1 MFFLY
6 MGTYLTANTID
17 TMSSYKQ
24 GLPAASATSSS
35 AKFLAVTSVNV
46 GLALNK
52 DSVFARSF
60 GTQSSRSRSLPLI
73 SYIPFLMRDA
83 ITLFATFNVPSLLAL
98 KLPDTVE
105 CCMSKL
111 STAQLVAPAASQF
124 LTTPLHL
131 LGLDLYYRSG
141 KLSSFERVK
150 AAKKAWLSTSLARA
164 CRIVPAYGVGGV
176 INNNMKIYIADLEE
190 RAARPRRGSTDEDQ
204 ETGPDDEEG
213 HHEQDHGLSR
223 PTTPQVTPPNDSGI
237 NIDVSRSPHSDID
250 QVHQNG
256 LHSAPAAD
264 LRNPLDPVNSDAFT
278 VNNDF
283 LGVSSNWSF
292 GRRVLRMVHSKT
304 SEAPLSTAALLFEGS
319 TYDLGWDGQRTSA
332 NVDSSVLPA
341 ADFAIYLIDAVKF
354 HCGHLFHMFDE
365 TTFMHHFHKFYD
377 EPSNQR
383 TYPRLWYIHFLI
395 ILAFG
400 KGFLVRAKNE
410 KRPPGSELF
419 VQAMKLLP
427 DISYMYSDTVQS
439 IELLCC
445 AALYL
450 QCLDNR
456 SAAYNMIGQA
466 LRMAV
471 EQGMH
476 TDMRSLH
483 LSESLVERNRETWW
497 TVYVLDRQMTALMG
511 VPMSLSDDD
520 ITAPLPSFA
529 GSLAKQKA
537 LDIHI
542 KLARANAAILQTVY
556 ESFVPFDREAT
567 FSSSVVLSV
576 AATVD
581 PSLVKDRDSRLM
593 TASSILDEMVSCGNR
608 IADFQRRELDQLD
621 FSLRRLQEFSS
632 PAISNHQVQHE
643 NSDSVPSYSMAA
655 ADVQMDGRDQ
665 AMSHVDIGRLLDEW
679 NSEDSLNGEQLLAVV
694 DSLDYDQFN
703 WPGVGEFD
711 AWT

>member
-1 MFFLY
+1 MLKSTDRIGRRNDRVRKRAPNACVRCRKQKIKCS
-6 MGTYLTANTID
+6 GTVPCEQC
-17 TMSSYKQ
+17 K
-24 GLPAASATSSS
+24 
-35 AKFLAVTSVNV
+35 KRSV
-46 GLALNK
+46 LC
-52 DSVFARSF
+52 DFDARQQKVLV
-60 GTQSSRSRSLPLI
+60 TQS
-73 SYIPFLMRDA
+73 
-83 ITLFATFNVPSLLAL
+83 
-98 KLPDTVE
+98 
-105 CCMSKL
+105 
-111 STAQLVAPAASQF
+111 
-124 LTTPLHL
+124 
-131 LGLDLYYRSG
+131 
-141 KLSSFERVK
+141 
-150 AAKKAWLSTSLARA
+150 
-164 CRIVPAYGVGGV
+164 
-176 INNNMKIYIADLEE
+176 YIADLEE

-278 VNNDF
+278 VNNGSKPYF

-556 ESFVPFDREAT
+556 GKTGGRSERFLASMKEALRTIAEAKDELNLFYSLNLHQPAGGISRLWATLHLFHHQTLILATRPLLYSFLQKRLEATRSLRVSSSSDARSLIRVCVSSAQQSLKLLETLQSQSLLGNFVPFDREAT